1 MIHIQYDD
9 YLKLIDNLQK
19 LRNKEEVE
27 KSLDTLDSLI
37 HKIRKDNAN
46 LNDGRD

>member
-9 YLKLIDNLQK
+9 YLTISKNLK
-19 LRNKEEVE
+19 NIKNKEEVE
-27 KSLDTLDSLI
+27 KSLDTIESLFD
-37 HKIRKDNAN
+37 KIREENRT